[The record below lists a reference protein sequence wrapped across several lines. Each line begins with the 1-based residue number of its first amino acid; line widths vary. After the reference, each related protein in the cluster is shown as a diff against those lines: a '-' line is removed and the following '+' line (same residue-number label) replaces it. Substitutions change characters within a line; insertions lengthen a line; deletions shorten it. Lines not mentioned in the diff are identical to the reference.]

1 MEEER
6 NKYRTLVGAYLGI
19 QSIDEYDLKAYV
31 LKDIELLI
39 DNYKKD
45 KDIDFKRE
53 DIDVLNNVSIRV
65 KLQDALNILNE
76 INGDK
81 ELMHLIRMRLKKKEE
96 ILW

>member
-96 ILW
+96 IL